1 MVFLKPEVVWHYKNG
16 SCFHSQVLFQ
26 IKNINIYLL
35 YFHDLRGKISRISFF
50 GVTSSFIWDEK
61 VRKKTLKLWINKLA
75 YLLNADI
82 NKDLRP
88 QKALCNH

>member
-35 YFHDLRGKISRISFF
+35 YFHDLRGEISRISFF
-50 GVTSSFIWDEK
+50 GVTSSFI
-61 VRKKTLKLWINKLA
+61 
-75 YLLNADI
+75 
-82 NKDLRP
+82 
-88 QKALCNH
+88 